1 MTLSVYSRRRCQHPP
16 LMYYAFCFVELLN
29 PQRCRRTEH
38 AIRGQTASHLHS
50 AEWHRKANGNET
62 SYQYSSAGRE
72 RLQTSQSSR
81 CTWAELVSLSPTV
94 CSRIN
99 LSRSELS
106 FYLQE
111 SGRTSGRQEEGR
123 IYFLVDTLDAVS
135 RPSWVARWV
144 LVMHHPI
151 SGDDNIAGSTAAAVT
166 LAVFPAFTK

>member
-1 MTLSVYSRRRCQHPP
+1 MTVSVYSRHCCQHPP
-16 LMYYAFCFVELLN
+16 LMYYAFCFVVLLN
-29 PQRCRRTEH
+29 SQCCCRRTEH

-62 SYQYSSAGRE
+62 SYQYSPAKSE

-106 FYLQE
+106 FYLHE
-111 SGRTSGRQEEGR
+111 SGHTSGRREDRGIYSLVNAGR
-123 IYFLVDTLDAVS
+123 CVTAFL
-135 RPSWVARWV
+135 SWKVGIGNESPNQRR
-144 LVMHHPI
+144 
-151 SGDDNIAGSTAAAVT
+151 
-166 LAVFPAFTK
+166 